1 MAIEGEPAIDAAAA
15 DDDVEDIALLPHRH
29 HSGGYMIQQ
38 RSGGRRLCGV
48 FAAVILGCLILLS
61 TMIAPDTAGE
71 SSSSSQV
78 EAARPERYGILGAA
92 ECATLAHLLPHVK
105 NTSSKQIREHHPSER
120 SQLAHQISATKS
132 MLERLCPRQE
142 EGGAT
147 AAPDMNVIMHFG
159 DNAGVVLS
167 HNECVAVVVL
177 LGGLDYTQT
186 AEYDVAHAGN
196 KGGGHHKMYW
206 RVLNG
211 LKMSLCAK
219 LLAEQTKFVFD
230 DGTKV
235 QFDAERY
242 GILGPAECST
252 IAHLLQHW
260 EEKLAHGQAVANQ
273 VSATKSMLERLC
285 PRQEEGGATA
295 EPDMDVLMKLG
306 TNSGVVLS
314 HNECVAVNGFVA
326 GLGYTQTAAY
336 DAAHADKQGGGHH
349 KMYWRV
355 LNGMRMG
362 LCTKLLAGSAKF
374 VFDDGTKVSQVY
386 RG

>member
-142 EGGAT
+142 EGKAT
-147 AAPDMNVIMHFG
+147 AAPDMN
-159 DNAGVVLS
+159 
-167 HNECVAVVVL
+167 
-177 LGGLDYTQT
+177 
-186 AEYDVAHAGN
+186 
-196 KGGGHHKMYW
+196 
-206 RVLNG
+206 
-211 LKMSLCAK
+211 
-219 LLAEQTKFVFD
+219 
-230 DGTKV
+230 
-235 QFDAERY
+235 
-242 GILGPAECST
+242 
-252 IAHLLQHW
+252 
-260 EEKLAHGQAVANQ
+260 
-273 VSATKSMLERLC
+273 
-285 PRQEEGGATA
+285 
-295 EPDMDVLMKLG
+295 VLMKLG

-374 VFDDGTKVSQVY
+374 VFDDGTKVSEVY